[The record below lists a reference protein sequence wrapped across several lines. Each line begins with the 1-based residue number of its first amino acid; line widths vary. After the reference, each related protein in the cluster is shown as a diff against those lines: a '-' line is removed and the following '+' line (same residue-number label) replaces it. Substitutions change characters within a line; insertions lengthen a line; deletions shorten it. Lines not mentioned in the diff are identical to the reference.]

1 MERTSQR
8 YISLI
13 LFAAV
18 LALVSAR
25 VVWYVVDKNR
35 QAKGDGGV
43 QWVSLDDVQRIAAT
57 TRKPILYDF
66 TADWCAPCHEL
77 DEQVFSDPEIAAEIN
92 ERFIPVR
99 VVDRQREDGRNPPAV
114 DALERRYAAR
124 GFPTV
129 VFAEADGTE
138 LARMEGFRG
147 REEFRKV
154 MERVR

>member
-13 LFAAV
+13 LFAAA

-25 VVWYVVDKNR
+25 VAWHFVDKNR
-35 QAKGDGGV
+35 QAKGEGGV
-43 QWVSLDDVQRIAAT
+43 QWVSVDDVPRIAAGSN
-57 TRKPILYDF
+57 KPILYDF
-66 TADWCAPCHEL
+66 TAEWCSPCHLL
-77 DEQVFSDPEIAAEIN
+77 DQQVFSDPAIAAEIN
-92 ERFIPVR
+92 ARFIPVR

-114 DALERRYAAR
+114 DTLERRYAAR

-147 REEFRKV
+147 REEFRRI